1 MLLKGERVNQIPII
15 VGPTGIG
22 KSSLAMTLAQELN
35 GEIVSCDS
43 RQLYRGMDI
52 GTAKPSREELD
63 LVPHHMVDIIDPSEE
78 YGAGRWAIEADTIIH
93 DIISRGKLPIICGGT
108 FFYFSALRDGFD
120 ITTAPDHEFR
130 KKAIERE
137 DNGGEGTLHAELA
150 VINPERASEIHP
162 RDIHR
167 TIRALQIENDGS
179 GEVQKSADHSFY
191 MIELTAPRELLYDR
205 INKRVDKMVEQGL
218 FDEFQKLIESGLVEE
233 SPGLKCVGY
242 REFFNYIEQRESF
255 DTVIAQIKQSSR
267 KYAKRQLTW
276 LRNRETSQYKVAIDA
291 ISEIIPD
298 LIQQLRP

>member
-1 MLLKGERVNQIPII
+1 LKGACVEQIPII

-22 KSSLAMTLAQELN
+22 KSALAMELAQELN

-43 RQLYRGMDI
+43 RQIYRGMSI
-52 GTAKPSREELD
+52 GTAKPSQEELD
-63 LVPHHMVDIIDPSEE
+63 LVPHHMINIIEPSEE

-120 ITTAPDHEFR
+120 ITTPPDHEFR
-130 KKAIERE
+130 KSALERE
-137 DNGGEGTLHAELA
+137 DSGGEGTLHTELEM
-150 VINPERASEIHP
+150 INPVRASEIHP

-179 GEVQKSADHSFY
+179 GTVQKSADHSFY
-191 MIELTAPRELLYDR
+191 MIELTAPRDVLYDR
-205 INKRVDKMVEQGL
+205 INRRVLKMVEQGL
-218 FDEFQKLIESGLVEE
+218 FDEFQNLLNSGLTEE

-255 DTVIAQIKQSSR
+255 DTVISQIQQSSR

-276 LRNRETSQYKVAIDA
+276 LRNRETSQYKIEIDT
-291 ISEIIPD
+291 ISKSIPD
-298 LIQQLRP
+298 LIQKLRP

>member
-1 MLLKGERVNQIPII
+1 MKGGSVNQIPII

-22 KSSLAMTLAQELN
+22 KSSLAMTLAEELN

-43 RQLYRGMDI
+43 RQLYRGMNI
-52 GTAKPSREELD
+52 GTAKPTQEELD

-120 ITTAPDHEFR
+120 ITTPPDHAFR
-130 KKAIERE
+130 KNAIERE
-137 DNGGEGTLHAELA
+137 DRGGEGTLHAELQN
-150 VINPERASEIHP
+150 INPERASEIHP

-179 GEVQKSADHSFY
+179 GEVQKSADHNFY
-191 MIELTAPRELLYDR
+191 MIELTTPRDQLYDR
-205 INKRVDKMVEQGL
+205 INKRVDQMVERGL
-218 FDEFQKLIESGLVEE
+218 FDEFQNLLESGLTEE

-242 REFFNYIEQRESF
+242 REFFNYIDQSVSF
-255 DTVIAQIKQSSR
+255 DEVISQIKQSSR

-276 LRNRETSQYKVAIDA
+276 LRNRETSQYKVEMDT
-291 ISEIIPD
+291 ISKSIPD
-298 LIQQLRP
+298 LIQKLRP